1 MYDQQNLLKL
11 LYAAEYK
18 IRANVCSIFSDSSR
32 DNIFCDFFGMTI
44 DKVIGVM
51 QNSRVNR

>member
-1 MYDQQNLLKL
+1 MLPNIKFVQMYAQYFQTRP
-11 LYAAEYK
+11 E
-18 IRANVCSIFSDSSR
+18 I
-32 DNIFCDFFGMTI
+32 IFCDFFGMTI